1 MEHTNNKWDSL
12 SMHERAKYIKLA
24 LDNGV
29 SDLSMV
35 RNSFNLYANGGNI
48 HIKSENKGKF
58 TELKERTGK
67 SSTWY
72 KENGTPTQ
80 KKMATFALN
89 AAKWSHKHDGTSG
102 TQELNIPVYTSSFGN
117 TPTVAPFDITSSHQQ
132 YPEEWKDVGRIS
144 YDVARL
150 LPITDRITD
159 FIDMF
164 GYSPSYNSP
173 LSDGEF
179 DFLNLTD
186 LANALGYTILNPIS
200 NTLQKIGDDDV
211 TLKNIFVDPSK
222 SMKIIGKIDKVGDV
236 AQLINDVYQISK
248 KYKAQENKEDTLS
261 ETYEEGGDLL
271 NNQSYDPAYDI
282 PTIENGFEDWS
293 KKYLGVSYAL
303 HDKDIQN
310 AQDYLNSLKKLSG
323 ESDGESDMS
332 LDLKQAQEDLDK
344 AIKSKQVFLDY
355 IYNRIVN
362 ANTGEPIKSPIKNI
376 LYRIMA
382 QNASSP
388 RFKSDIMA
396 AINQQIAGMPVFLRY
411 TGGIGSNTVYGWD
424 DKNRDLNRLYLTG
437 ENSSLEELPKN
448 SRGFTY
454 SDYLKKTGYNP
465 KTYKGEILPNEIV
478 IDPKYASAVYN
489 LIGKHTYTSG
499 FDIEKQDNVA
509 RYIQKV
515 GVSPEGN
522 LEIQASDIWDFYPG
536 DWKNAWGFGNVISN
550 IGSRILDK
558 IGHPF
563 VLRDYAPIKFGES
576 KNNECIP
583 WLIDLP
589 AYESTDSDG
598 TPVFSLPEYTIT
610 ADSETGENIKSFF
623 GSASYNFED
632 DTYDTESTKWY
643 IENSSN
649 KHKSTKNLKN
659 NNKAQGGYLNNLT
672 TKPFSYKPIPVVRYE
687 EGGFL
692 DKVANVLNGWFN
704 SDEDTQSDGIDMEEL
719 AARQAYAESRYK
731 SNAQSGAGARG
742 LFQIMPSVLSDYNL
756 KNNANYT
763 VDDLYNDTINS
774 QIRNWYF
781 EDLMNRGWNTKN
793 NPSDSIRVAKALAA
807 YNYGSGNVVN
817 QLNKAKAA
825 GVDIYNGWGWL
836 VNMPKE
842 TRDYVNFVLRNQNSS
857 LHRNNAAYSVSKEA
871 NKDKVKLIK
880 EGK

>member
-35 RNSFNLYANGGNI
+35 RDSFNLYANGGNI

-102 TQELNIPVYTSSFGN
+102 TQELNIPVYTSSSGN

-222 SMKIIGKIDKVGDV
+222 SMKIIGKLDKVGDV

-261 ETYEEGGDLL
+261 ETYEEGEDLL
-271 NNQSYDPAYDI
+271 NNQSYD
-282 PTIENGFEDWS
+282 
-293 KKYLGVSYAL
+293 
-303 HDKDIQN
+303 
-310 AQDYLNSLKKLSG
+310 
-323 ESDGESDMS
+323 
-332 LDLKQAQEDLDK
+332 
-344 AIKSKQVFLDY
+344 
-355 IYNRIVN
+355 
-362 ANTGEPIKSPIKNI
+362 
-376 LYRIMA
+376 
-382 QNASSP
+382 
-388 RFKSDIMA
+388 
-396 AINQQIAGMPVFLRY
+396 
-411 TGGIGSNTVYGWD
+411 
-424 DKNRDLNRLYLTG
+424 
-437 ENSSLEELPKN
+437 
-448 SRGFTY
+448 
-454 SDYLKKTGYNP
+454 
-465 KTYKGEILPNEIV
+465 
-478 IDPKYASAVYN
+478 
-489 LIGKHTYTSG
+489 
-499 FDIEKQDNVA
+499 
-509 RYIQKV
+509 
-515 GVSPEGN
+515 
-522 LEIQASDIWDFYPG
+522 
-536 DWKNAWGFGNVISN
+536 
-550 IGSRILDK
+550 
-558 IGHPF
+558 
-563 VLRDYAPIKFGES
+563 
-576 KNNECIP
+576 
-583 WLIDLP
+583 P

-610 ADSETGENIKSFF
+610 ADPKTGENIKSSF
-623 GSASYNFED
+623 GSASSNFED

-836 VNMPKE
+836 ANMPKE

>member
-35 RNSFNLYANGGNI
+35 RDSFNLYANGGNI

-102 TQELNIPVYTSSFGN
+102 TQELNIPVYTSSSGN

-222 SMKIIGKIDKVGDV
+222 SMKIIGKLDKVGDV

-261 ETYEEGGDLL
+261 ET
-271 NNQSYDPAYDI
+271 
-282 PTIENGFEDWS
+282 
-293 KKYLGVSYAL
+293 
-303 HDKDIQN
+303 
-310 AQDYLNSLKKLSG
+310 
-323 ESDGESDMS
+323 
-332 LDLKQAQEDLDK
+332 K
-344 AIKSKQVFLDY
+344 AS
-355 IYNRIVN
+355 
-362 ANTGEPIKSPIKNI
+362 
-376 LYRIMA
+376 
-382 QNASSP
+382 
-388 RFKSDIMA
+388 
-396 AINQQIAGMPVFLRY
+396 
-411 TGGIGSNTVYGWD
+411 
-424 DKNRDLNRLYLTG
+424 
-437 ENSSLEELPKN
+437 
-448 SRGFTY
+448 
-454 SDYLKKTGYNP
+454 
-465 KTYKGEILPNEIV
+465 
-478 IDPKYASAVYN
+478 
-489 LIGKHTYTSG
+489 
-499 FDIEKQDNVA
+499 
-509 RYIQKV
+509 
-515 GVSPEGN
+515 
-522 LEIQASDIWDFYPG
+522 
-536 DWKNAWGFGNVISN
+536 
-550 IGSRILDK
+550 
-558 IGHPF
+558 
-563 VLRDYAPIKFGES
+563 
-576 KNNECIP
+576 
-583 WLIDLP
+583 
-589 AYESTDSDG
+589 
-598 TPVFSLPEYTIT
+598 
-610 ADSETGENIKSFF
+610 
-623 GSASYNFED
+623 
-632 DTYDTESTKWY
+632 
-643 IENSSN
+643 
-649 KHKSTKNLKN
+649 
-659 NNKAQGGYLNNLT
+659 GGYLNNLT